1 MIILLTNAILLSN
14 TRNGIVVGGFFMQR
28 TVNIVEDL
36 EGNKIAVIHDIIFK
50 GKRSIEWVDVEAY
63 LKRFVGEEYTIESTG
78 DLIYIGCDLPDEYAH
93 SNYTK
98 LLKGTNAKAK
108 ANAAHGLPEIIRIA
122 TEKEYKEN
130 YKEKHNKD
138 AKYGWYKY
146 ISRFALP
153 VYGDREEIERYNVF
167 RVVMIVRHAENEK
180 MYLYDIMNIKK
191 ETSTLFQS

>member
-1 MIILLTNAILLSN
+1 
-14 TRNGIVVGGFFMQR
+14 MQR